1 MTGTMSRRSFSA
13 GAVATMLGGAAVLST
28 PLGRLVAAQSTDL
41 ASLGLPTLDLT
52 LSGGGF
58 EGMPESIDAGRYLIT
73 LTVPEDMEFGG
84 SAAFVSPGPNS
95 TVDDLL
101 MIMGGGGGTPEASP
115 VADASAAASPEAGGG
130 EEEMG
135 APPTFVY
142 QAHFAG
148 GAAGLP
154 GTAQAVIDLTPGDW
168 ILWGDDPAA
177 PQPPITFTVTGEM
190 PADLP
195 EPAADIDV
203 TFIDF
208 GISIDGALAAGDH
221 LMRIENQGA
230 QPHFLYLAKGPD
242 ALTNDDVAALL
253 DWEMQGMQGEPP
265 VDWNPDT
272 DLITT
277 TFTATQSIGTV
288 TWSPVTL
295 EAGTYLAA
303 CWFPTAGEGLPHAYH
318 GMHTVF
324 TVS

>member
-1 MTGTMSRRSFSA
+1 MSGTMSRRSFA
-13 GAVATMLGGAAVLST
+13 VGTVATILGGAAVLST
-28 PLGRLVAAQSTDL
+28 PLGRLVAAQGADL
-41 ASLGLPTLDLT
+41 ASLGLPTLDLSVSNT
-52 LSGGGF
+52 GF
-58 EGMPESIDAGRYLIT
+58 EGMPESVEAGRYLVN
-73 LTVPEDMEFGG
+73 LTAAADMEFGG
-84 SAAFVSPGPNS
+84 NAAFAAPGPNS

-101 MIMGGGGGTPEASP
+101 MIMGGGGTPEASP
-115 VADASAAASPEAGGG
+115 VAEASAAASPEAGG

-148 GAAGLP
+148 GAFAMG
-154 GTAQAVIDLTPGDW
+154 GQTGQAVVDLTPGDW
-168 ILWGDDPAA
+168 ILWGDNPESGQ
-177 PQPPITFTVTGEM
+177 QPIVFTVTGEM
-190 PADLP
+190 PADLA
-195 EPAADIDV
+195 EPAADINV

-208 GISIDGALAAGDH
+208 GIAVDGSLTVGDH

-230 QPHFLYLAKGPD
+230 QPHFLFLAKGPD
-242 ALTNDDVAALL
+242 AMTNDDVAALL

-272 DLITT
+272 DLIPAASTS
-277 TFTATQSIGTV
+277 TQSIGTV
-288 TWSPVTL
+288 MWAPVTL

-303 CWFPTAGEGLPHAYH
+303 CFFPTAGEGLPHAYH